1 MRVHVLE
8 SEDRMKL
15 ADFVAGQVGSP
26 IEQTW
31 EWGELQTTI
40 SGRSDFRVFAV
51 TEEEEGEVGVYLAS
65 LLVIRQEMGHG
76 KTWLWAPRGP
86 MFSSGLE
93 GGALNEAWGLLQ
105 TACKN
110 WTRLKGDVFLRVEPG
125 ILPENFNLG
134 GKPSREEY
142 LPSHTLTLDL
152 TVSEKELLEQMTQ
165 KGRYNIKVAEKAGV
179 HVRRG
184 TPGDLKAFYAVL
196 EETGGRDG
204 FGVHKLAFYED
215 FVRILGSSARLYVAE
230 HEGKLIGGILVT
242 LFGGTATYYFGASSN
257 EDRKVMAPYLLQWT
271 ALLDAKKEGY
281 KTYDFL
287 GIAPEEEARHVLA
300 GVTQFKT
307 RFGGK
312 RVAYEGARV
321 FVYRKL
327 WWAVRI
333 CVKKLLTLSRR

>member
-8 SEDRMKL
+8 SDDRMKL
-15 ADFVAGQVGSP
+15 ASFVGSVP
-26 IEQTW
+26 NSPVEQTW

-40 SGRSDFRVFAV
+40 PGRSDFRVFAV
-51 TEEEEGEVGVYLAS
+51 AEEGEEDDVGAFLAS

-86 MFSSGLE
+86 VFSSELE
-93 GGALNEAWGLLQ
+93 GEALNEAWGLLQ

-110 WTRLKGDVFLRVEPG
+110 WARLKGDVFLRVEPG
-125 ILPENFNLG
+125 VLTEGFDLG

-152 TVSEKELLEQMTQ
+152 TLNEKELLDQMTQ
-165 KGRYNIKVAEKAGV
+165 KGRYNIKVAEKAKV
-179 HVRRG
+179 RVRRG
-184 TPGDLKAFYAVL
+184 IQDDLKAFYAVL
-196 EETGGRDG
+196 KETGGRDG
-204 FGVHKLAFYED
+204 FGVHELAFYED

-242 LFGGTATYYFGASSN
+242 LFGSTATYYFGASSN

-271 ALLDAKKEGY
+271 ALLEAKKEGY

-287 GIAPEEEARHVLA
+287 GIAPEGEGKHVLA

-327 WWAVRI
+327 WWLLVRMA
-333 CVKKLLTLSRR
+333 KALRR